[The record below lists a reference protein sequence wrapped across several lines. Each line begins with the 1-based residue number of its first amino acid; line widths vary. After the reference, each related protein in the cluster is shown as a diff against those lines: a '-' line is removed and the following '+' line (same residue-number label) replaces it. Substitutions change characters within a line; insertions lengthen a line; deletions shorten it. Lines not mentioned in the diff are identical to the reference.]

1 MGKNSSTAPPAPD
14 PFATASA
21 QTNSNLNTAIA
32 NSILGNANVY
42 GPTGSTVYRQIGTTR
57 VGGPAGG
64 GVSSGMTAGNGGGL
78 SRAGDGSG
86 VKGGTAGGYSG
97 EGFDVPQWEQINT
110 LSPEQQV
117 LYDQQVKLGQNLNNF
132 ALGQVDRLGSVLGAP
147 ISFDGAPNAV
157 TSLNLTKKVGAND
170 WSNDRT
176 KVEEALY
183 SRIQPQLERDRN
195 QTLTRLT
202 NQGIM
207 PGTKAYD
214 NAMAALDRS
223 ATDARMQAILAGGQ
237 EQSRLAG
244 LEMDQAAFGNNA
256 EQMGAIFAN
265 TARDRA
271 IQEILLKRNQPI
283 NEISSLMG
291 GGQVSMPQ
299 FSQFQGGQMAGT
311 PVGQYV
317 YDSNAIQQAQYQ
329 SEQQRRNA
337 TTNAMMGGIFGIGSA
352 ALTGGLG
359 GGGLRSL
366 GGMGLGAGTGRL
378 Y

>member
-1 MGKNSSTAPPAPD
+1 MQSSQQAPAAPD
-14 PFATASA
+14 PYATARA

-64 GVSSGMTAGNGGGL
+64 GASSGMTAGNGGGL

-86 VKGGTAGGYSG
+86 VKGGTAGEYGG
-97 EGFDVPQWEQINT
+97 DGFDVPQWEQINT

-132 ALGQVDRLGSVLGAP
+132 ALGQVDRLSSVLGAP
-147 ISFDGAPNAV
+147 ISFDGAPAAV
-157 TSLNLTKKVGAND
+157 NSLTGD

-214 NAMAALDRS
+214 NAMSALDRS

-237 EQSRLAG
+237 EQSRLAE
-244 LEMDQAAFGNNA
+244 LER
-256 EQMGAIFAN
+256 MGAVFQN

-359 GGGLRSL
+359 GGRLRSL
-366 GGMGLGAGTGRL
+366 GGMGPVGPGTGRL